1 MDQEPQQES
10 VKETRKKLALTFESP
25 DSTGPTTEKT
35 STLYLLHLSAIRY
48 GVLIKQGG
56 AQLSRYTGRQGRLTL
71 PPISEE
77 TDKEKKYGR
86 CWQSY
91 QLRLTLSP
99 TVPSGRK
106 LQEG

>member
-25 DSTGPTTEKT
+25 DSTGPTTEKLVP
-35 STLYLLHLSAIRY
+35 STYTPVRNTLWCNNYVRRCP
-48 GVLIKQGG
+48 V
-56 AQLSRYTGRQGRLTL
+56 SRYTGRQGRLTL

-106 LQEG
+106 LREG